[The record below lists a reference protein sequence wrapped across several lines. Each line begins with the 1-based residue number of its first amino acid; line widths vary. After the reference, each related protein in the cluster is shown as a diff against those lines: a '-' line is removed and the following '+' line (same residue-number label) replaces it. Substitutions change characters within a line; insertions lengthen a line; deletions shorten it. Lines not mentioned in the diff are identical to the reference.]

1 MTTRMIAIIIGGSL
15 AVVPVVASAD
25 DVYFDSDGTPI
36 EQPAPYSYAWAEPR
50 MASLI
55 GVGFTLGGGVNG
67 FTDSDVRDAVDT
79 DVGGVWAAR
88 ATIGTHIPIGL
99 DISYT
104 GSSQN
109 LHPLGVDTSAELI
122 GTNVEGALRWNILP
136 HYAVNPYIF
145 AGMGWQRYDVNDAD
159 FSLSDAGIDD
169 SEDLVVFP
177 MGAGVSYRD
186 LSGVTLEAR
195 GTFRAAGSSELIETN
210 TGQDGDLHSWE
221 ASGNV
226 GYEF

>member
-1 MTTRMIAIIIGGSL
+1 MRWLATTSSERQ
-15 AVVPVVASAD
+15 D
-25 DVYFDSDGTPI
+25 DEPSD
-36 EQPAPYSYAWAEPR
+36 
-50 MASLI
+50 
-55 GVGFTLGGGVNG
+55 
-67 FTDSDVRDAVDT
+67 
-79 DVGGVWAAR
+79 
-88 ATIGTHIPIGL
+88 HIPIGL

-109 LHPLGVDTSAELI
+109 LHPLGIDTSAELI

-136 HYAVNPYIF
+136 HHPVNPYIF
-145 AGMGWQRYDVNDAD
+145 AGMGWQHYDVNDAD

-195 GTFRAAGSSELIETN
+195 GTFRLAGSSELIETN
-210 TGQDGDLHSWE
+210 IGQEGDLSSWE
-221 ASGNV
+221 ASANV